1 MTNPRIFSILLASC
15 LVLSCLGMNA
25 QVKLSGKVTDENG
38 SPIEFASVR
47 IDGTAIGTNT
57 DTKGDYNLSVPQRDT
72 VMVVFSCIGY
82 SDVRRRLIEPKGN
95 MTLNAKL
102 YAKTEQLNDLVVTEF
117 KKQTNQMQGIDVSK
131 INLTPDVAGGG
142 VEAVITTMAGVSSK
156 NEMSSQYMVRGGSY
170 DENSVYINGI
180 EVYRPQL
187 VVITMA

>member
-1 MTNPRIFSILLASC
+1 MLLFTA
-15 LVLSCLGMNA
+15 LDAYA

-47 IDGTAIGTNT
+47 IDGTVLGTNT
-57 DTKGDYNLSVPQRDT
+57 DTKGDYALSVPARDT

-82 SDVRRRLIEPKGN
+82 SDVRRRLISPKGA

-131 INLTPDVAGGG
+131 INLTPDAAGGG

-180 EVYRPQL
+180 EIYRPQL
-187 VVITMA
+187 ISSGQQ